1 LNILVIG
8 GAGYIGSHM
17 TLQLEQSGHQ
27 VIVLDNLCSGQATA
41 VGSFPFY
48 EADMA
53 DAAVLDV
60 IFRGHAID
68 VVMHF
73 AGHIEV
79 AESVRD
85 PAKYYKNNVAKTQL
99 VLDAM
104 RRHRVKQF
112 IFSSTAAI
120 FGDPSYTPINEA
132 HPMLPV
138 NPYGRSKLMVEQML
152 ADYSQA
158 YGMRSVCLRYFNAAG
173 ADPRGRVGE
182 SHQPETHLIPLVL
195 QVASGRRESISVYG
209 VDYDTDDGS
218 CVRDYIHVN
227 DLCLAHSNALHYLA
241 EGGESHAFNLGNG
254 KGFSVLE
261 IIQAARTVTA
271 KPIKMIEESRRA
283 GDPAIL
289 IADASLAKE
298 VLSWQPE
305 RAALED
311 IIADAWLW
319 EQKLYTD
326 LVG

>member
-1 LNILVIG
+1 
-8 GAGYIGSHM
+8 M

-138 NPYGRSKLMVEQML
+138 NPYGRSKLMVEQI
-152 ADYSQA
+152 
-158 YGMRSVCLRYFNAAG
+158 G
-173 ADPRGRVGE
+173 
-182 SHQPETHLIPLVL
+182 
-195 QVASGRRESISVYG
+195 
-209 VDYDTDDGS
+209 
-218 CVRDYIHVN
+218 
-227 DLCLAHSNALHYLA
+227 
-241 EGGESHAFNLGNG
+241 
-254 KGFSVLE
+254 
-261 IIQAARTVTA
+261 
-271 KPIKMIEESRRA
+271 
-283 GDPAIL
+283 
-289 IADASLAKE
+289 
-298 VLSWQPE
+298 
-305 RAALED
+305 
-311 IIADAWLW
+311 
-319 EQKLYTD
+319 
-326 LVG
+326 